1 MTEKKARVSKD
12 QWLQM
17 ALKLFE
23 KQGVN
28 GVKIDQMAK
37 AFGIAKSGFYWHF
50 NNRRDLLKQML
61 EHWEYEYT
69 ITVKHFLESKK
80 ELLPEQLLFTLMQ
93 AIRKNQLGR
102 YDLAVKSWAETDE
115 LAREYIQRTNQIRYD
130 VLKGIFKALGFKG
143 NELEARTR
151 LFVVYESWNHCVFS
165 EDSDKKLTA
174 LEKERLKIYTT

>member
-1 MTEKKARVSKD
+1 MTEKKARISKD

-50 NNRRDLLKQML
+50 NNKRDLLKQML

-69 ITVKHFLESKK
+69 ITVKHFLESQK

-93 AIRKNQLGR
+93 AIRKNQLCR

-115 LAREYIQRTNQIRYD
+115 LAREYIQRANQIRYD
-130 VLKGIFKALGFKG
+130 VLKGVWV
-143 NELEARTR
+143 R
-151 LFVVYESWNHCVFS
+151 LF
-165 EDSDKKLTA
+165 
-174 LEKERLKIYTT
+174 

>member
-50 NNRRDLLKQML
+50 NNKRDLLNHML
-61 EHWEYEYT
+61 EYWEYEYT
-69 ITVKHFLESKK
+69 TTVKHFLETRK
-80 ELLPEQLLFTLMQ
+80 EFPPEKLLFTLMQ
-93 AIRKNQLGR
+93 AIRKNQLSR

-115 LAREYIQRTNQIRYD
+115 LARDYIQRTYQIRYD
-130 VLKGIFKALGFKG
+130 VLKNIFKALGYKG
-143 NELEARTR
+143 DELEVRTR
-151 LFVVYESWNHCVFS
+151 LFVVYEGWNHCVFS

-174 LEKERLKIYTT
+174 LEKQRLKIYTT